1 MMANERI
8 KVVKNSINDK
18 RIRFKAVESDIKNMQ
33 KQRFHAKVTDLV
45 QKQRNLQ
52 QAKMQRP
59 QSPKKKSKWSLEI

>member
-52 QAKMQRP
+52 QTKMQRP
-59 QSPKKKSKWSLEI
+59 QSPKKKSK